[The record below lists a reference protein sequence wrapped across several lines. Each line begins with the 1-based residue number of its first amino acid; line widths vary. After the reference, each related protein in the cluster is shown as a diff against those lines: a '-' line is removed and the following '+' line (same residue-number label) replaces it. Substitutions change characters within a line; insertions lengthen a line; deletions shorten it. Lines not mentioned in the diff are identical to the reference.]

1 MRILFLAVLPALCR
15 AGVSLKTWPST
26 AFACGTPA
34 CASSA
39 TSTTVPSVQAAPP
52 CAAPCSARFFAMLT
66 APASEL
72 VTFWVVSDGG
82 VNLWV
87 DDHLLV
93 DRGTE
98 SGGAPRNLTA
108 ELRLPLVAGKV
119 YPIRLDYLRTAGGAP
134 SSLALWWSGNTTAPA
149 VVPAAALSAA
159 PTAAEVARVAL
170 KERMLNPPV
179 AWQTFYNPSMGT
191 HVLMPSGFAVQATLA
206 DVTTNE
212 TLGDIIVFRRSNPAI
227 TYVGA
232 HSYNGSDFTELRL
245 DSWGRRDCTV
255 VLRTTVVNGGADLLF
270 LAASNGTACARM
282 ALLLTPAMLWARDGR
297 LYAPPAGGAVFAAD
311 CPGFPTSSIFPA
323 GAVPQPFPKA
333 GPLAVALPLGGGPVG
348 YSSGGAFPVA
358 VMQAAI
364 DDASAR
370 QQAILAR
377 WGPELA
383 PLYEPIASILAWN
396 TMFTPLEGVVTPV
409 SRGWDFGEGYVLCV
423 AGRSPSIARR
433 KKKSLSLHLSSPP
446 PPPPPPDQTGSTGTT
461 FSSPTWPP

>member
-15 AGVSLKTWPST
+15 ADVSLKTWPST

-409 SRGWDFGEGYVLCV
+409 SRGWDFGEGYVLF
-423 AGRSPSIARR
+423 
-433 KKKSLSLHLSSPP
+433 
-446 PPPPPPDQTGSTGTT
+446 D
-461 FSSPTWPP
+461 WE